1 MKRKQ
6 LFGAGFAV
14 LALAASVTSAD
25 AVLVSGYTYG
35 NYGSVAS
42 SIFSATVGYVNGI
55 QDNTRVAQGFSV
67 GDTSWD
73 IEEIEC
79 GLAYFDS
86 TAPSAKAYLYSE
98 TSGAPGSQLA
108 EFALSGSSLSNSK
121 QTISF
126 TGSYTV
132 QPSTNYWI
140 VLGAEDAVSNHA
152 SFEWYLEDTGATP
165 SERNASGMGYIG
177 TKVQNFSG
185 ASWTDT
191 LSGLSLRVTASAVP
205 EPSTYALAMVA
216 GVLSVTARRRTK
228 TA

>member
-1 MKRKQ
+1 
-6 LFGAGFAV
+6 V

-25 AVLVSGYTYG
+25 AVVVSGYTYG
-35 NYGSVAS
+35 NYGTITT

-55 QDNTRVAQGFSV
+55 QNNTLVAQGFSI
-67 GDTSWD
+67 DSTSWE

-79 GLAYFDS
+79 GLASSDS
-86 TAPSAKAYLYSE
+86 IAPGAKAYLYSE

-108 EFALSGSSLSNSK
+108 EFTLSGIPLSNSK

-140 VLGAEDAVSNHA
+140 VLGAENAVSNQG

-165 SERNASGMGYIG
+165 SERNASGMTYVG

-216 GVLSVTARRRTK
+216 GVLGLTARRRTK
-228 TA
+228 MD

>member
-6 LFGAGFAV
+6 LIGAGFAV

-25 AVLVSGYTYG
+25 AVVVYG

-42 SIFSATVGYVNGI
+42 SIFSATVGFYGI
-55 QDNTRVAQGFSV
+55 DNNTRVAQGFSV

-73 IEEIEC
+73 IVEIEC
-79 GLAYFDS
+79 GLASSDS

-108 EFALSGSSLSNSK
+108 EFALSGSPLSNSK

-140 VLGAEDAVSNHA
+140 VLGAENAVSNHA

-165 SERNASGMGYIG
+165 SQRNASGMGYVG
-177 TKVQNFSG
+177 TKVQDFSG

-216 GVLSVTARRRTK
+216 CVLSVTARRRTK
-228 TA
+228 MA